1 MIRKYIK
8 ILTNPYKLYSI
19 LACKGFFKNEEDVTY
34 LNKYFKG
41 VFGKEIDWEDPKTF
55 NEKLQWLK
63 IYNRN
68 HIYTTMV
75 DKYAVKQYVANII
88 GEQYIIPTYGVWD
101 TFDEIDF
108 LKLPDQFVLKCTH
121 DSGGVIICKT
131 KKELDYSSAK
141 RQIEKKLKKSF
152 YSFGREW
159 PYKDVKPRII
169 VEKYMEDSKT
179 SELRDYKFFCFNGN
193 VRCFKI
199 DFDRFSQHKANY
211 YDRYGN
217 LIQMGEVVCPPDYHK
232 KLELPNNLGLMVKL
246 AEKLSASIP
255 FLRVDFYEAD
265 GRVYFGELT
274 FFPNSGFGR
283 FIDDRDD
290 SVLGS
295 WINLPKKI

>member
-1 MIRKYIK
+1 MATGKKLDLNNVKSFDEK
-8 ILTNPYKLYSI
+8 IQWMKLYDR
-19 LACKGFFKNEEDVTY
+19 K
-34 LNKYFKG
+34 
-41 VFGKEIDWEDPKTF
+41 P
-55 NEKLQWLK
+55 
-63 IYNRN
+63 
-68 HIYTTMV
+68 IYTTMV

-108 LKLPDQFVLKCTH
+108 SKLPDQFVLKCTH

-141 RQIEKKLKKSF
+141 RQIEKKLKTKF

-211 YDRYGN
+211 YNRYGN